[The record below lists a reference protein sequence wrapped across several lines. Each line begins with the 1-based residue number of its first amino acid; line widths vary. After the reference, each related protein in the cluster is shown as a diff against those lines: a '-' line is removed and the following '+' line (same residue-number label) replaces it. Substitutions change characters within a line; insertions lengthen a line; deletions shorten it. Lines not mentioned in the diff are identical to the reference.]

1 MQHLLNRKYY
11 KGDLTQEE
19 VNEDMI
25 ARLAYLQHMQKFS
38 QDYTVRIRGTPVP
51 VMSIVDNAAI
61 IFAAGVVRLKAG
73 VHEEVPEV
81 EGCDFERFRDEMSE
95 YIKEDFP
102 AFTDN
107 YEALLHKDFAF
118 LWTHP
123 EITIHRG
130 VSRNLEDV
138 EFLRGVMFA
147 GADADQDSH
156 SDDEEGPPS
165 KRLAEGTFY
174 CHCSIP
180 LLQLFSACAGD
191 DHEDLAS
198 RVKRRRT

>member
-19 VNEDMI
+19 VNEDVI
-25 ARLAYLQHMQKFS
+25 ARLAYLQYMQKFS

-73 VHEEVPEV
+73 VHEKVPEV

-95 YIKEDFP
+95 FIEEDFP

-107 YEALLHKDFAF
+107 YKSLLHKDVAF

-147 GADADQDSH
+147 GVDADQDLD

-174 CHCSIP
+174 FHCSIP
-180 LLQLFSACAGD
+180 LLELFLACAGD